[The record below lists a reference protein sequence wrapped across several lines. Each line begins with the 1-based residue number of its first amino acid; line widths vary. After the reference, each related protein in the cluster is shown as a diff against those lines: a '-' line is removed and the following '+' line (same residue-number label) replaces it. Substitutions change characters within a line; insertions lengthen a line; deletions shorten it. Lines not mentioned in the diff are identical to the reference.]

1 MTNLKILV
9 LANAL
14 CIWMTGVPQ
23 IGSFEKQALSSVQR
37 MPASNLDAELP
48 GRPFGIWFNQII
60 GSEAGVVWQLT
71 ECGERIAAPDDAA
84 PDLPAC
90 AEVNANLL
98 DGRKVFVAISVG
110 TFKKGLTGKPAF
122 FRAVV
127 ERNEQ
132 FHQVRRLSDLPE
144 MLHAPD
150 APLDNQPTTKT
161 KNRTVNLP
169 VIKADLARITPPS
182 RGNYL
187 LSLSSPVAGS
197 VADPVAAPMAGG
209 LSPVEAPPPLLIP
222 PQNPEKVSETELQG
236 RAITRARPVYPPSAK
251 KINASGTVEVQI
263 TISEEGLV
271 SEATAISGHFA
282 LRSVAV
288 EAARKWVFKPV
299 IFNGAPIKVTS
310 ILTFVFAPGAR

>member
-1 MTNLKILV
+1 MTNLKIFV
-9 LANAL
+9 LANVL

-23 IGSFEKQALSSVQR
+23 TGSFEKQALSSVQG
-37 MPASNLDAELP
+37 MLASNLDAELP
-48 GRPFGIWFNQII
+48 SRPFGIWFSQVI

-71 ECGERIAAPDDAA
+71 ECGERIVASGEAGQ
-84 PDLPAC
+84 DLPAC
-90 AEVNANLL
+90 TEVNANLV

-110 TFKKGLTGKPAF
+110 TFKRGLTRKPAF

-127 ERNEQ
+127 EHNEQ

-144 MLHAPD
+144 MLRAPD
-150 APLDNQPTTKT
+150 GPPGNRLATKT

-169 VIKADLARITPPS
+169 VIKADPARITSPS
-182 RGNYL
+182 RGDYL
-187 LSLSSPVAGS
+187 LSLSSPVAG
-197 VADPVAAPMAGG
+197 PVVNGS
-209 LSPVEAPPPLLIP
+209 SPGEAPPPPPAP

-236 RAITRARPVYPPSAK
+236 RAITRAKPVYPPSAK
-251 KINASGTVEVQI
+251 KINASGTVEVRV

-299 IFNGAPIKVTS
+299 IFNGVPIKVTS
-310 ILTFVFAPGAR
+310 ILTFVFAPSAK